1 MVLCGI
7 PSWTG
12 SCTWSTGRVRR
23 QRRRRVGCGRLT
35 GYLAPADKAQEG
47 QSSDDRD
54 TKEKEVEDDAMQR
67 MAKVQHEGSETLAKA
82 VENRL
87 GQGPQD
93 IEAEVDENTPLSNI
107 VSALRLVESFGR
119 FEANHAPCTFVAN
132 FSFRAVTICRACS
145 CTQCSD
151 LDCILLYKAHI
162 WARPV

>member
-1 MVLCGI
+1 MGKWCYVAYRVGQVHV
-7 PSWTG
+7 P
-12 SCTWSTGRVRR
+12 GRVRR

-54 TKEKEVEDDAMQR
+54 TKEKEVEDDVMQR

-93 IEAEVDENTPLSNI
+93 IEAEVDENTPLSNN
-107 VSALRLVESFGR
+107 R
-119 FEANHAPCTFVAN
+119 
-132 FSFRAVTICRACS
+132 FRAATSRKFWKI
-145 CTQCSD
+145 
-151 LDCILLYKAHI
+151 
-162 WARPV
+162 